1 MTTHKGWVKS
11 RGRMEY
17 RGMKTS
23 GEKRKR
29 KENEYA
35 LGSPHGA
42 VSASFPG
49 IVRQLV
55 IWRDAYGTR

>member
-1 MTTHKGWVKS
+1 MTIHKGRVKS
-11 RGRMEY
+11 RGRMEC
-17 RGMKTS
+17 REMKTS
-23 GEKRKR
+23 GEKGKR

-42 VSASFPG
+42 VSALCPG

-55 IWRDAYGTR
+55 IWRDAYGT